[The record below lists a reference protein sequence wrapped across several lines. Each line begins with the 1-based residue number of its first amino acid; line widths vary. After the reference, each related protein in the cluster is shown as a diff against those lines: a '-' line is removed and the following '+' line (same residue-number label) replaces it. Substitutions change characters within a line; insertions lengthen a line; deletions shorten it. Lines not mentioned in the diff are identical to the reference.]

1 VKVIKLTTR
10 LTAEEK
16 ETTLNYDYLDK
27 TWRMDSTVQKHFN
40 KALKQGWTP
49 LVRFEY
55 EDGTVAG
62 YVLEAP
68 DRAVTIRNV
77 VAKKMSEKQMSAKQ
91 LRNLI
96 DE

>member
-1 VKVIKLTTR
+1 MKVIKLTTR

-62 YVLEAP
+62 YTLEAP
-68 DRAVTIRNV
+68 GRAITIRNV
-77 VAKKMSEKQMSAKQ
+77 EAKKMSEEQ
-91 LRNLI
+91 LGNLI

>member
-1 VKVIKLTTR
+1 MKVIKLTTR

-40 KALKQGWTP
+40 KALRQGWTP

-77 VAKKMSEKQMSAKQ
+77 VAKKMSEKQ
-91 LRNLI
+91 LGNLI

>member
-1 VKVIKLTTR
+1 MKVIKLTTR

-62 YVLEAP
+62 YTLEAP

-77 VAKKMSEKQMSAKQ
+77 VAKQMSAKQ
-91 LRNLI
+91 LGNLI

>member
-1 VKVIKLTTR
+1 MKVIKLTTR

-77 VAKKMSEKQMSAKQ
+77 VAKKMSEKQ
-91 LRNLI
+91 LGNLI

>member
-1 VKVIKLTTR
+1 MKVIKLTTR

-27 TWRMDSTVQKHFN
+27 TWRMDCTVQKHFN

-77 VAKKMSEKQMSAKQ
+77 VAKQMSEKQMSAKQ

>member
-1 VKVIKLTTR
+1 MKIIKLTTR

-40 KALKQGWTP
+40 KALRQGWTP

-62 YVLEAP
+62 YTLEAP

-77 VAKKMSEKQMSAKQ
+77 VAKKMSEKQ
-91 LRNLI
+91 LGNLI

>member
-1 VKVIKLTTR
+1 MKIIKLTTR

-27 TWRMDSTVQKHFN
+27 TWIMDSTVQKHFN
-40 KALKQGWTP
+40 KALRQGWTP

-62 YVLEAP
+62 YTLEAP

-77 VAKKMSEKQMSAKQ
+77 VAKKMTEKQ
-91 LRNLI
+91 LGHLI